1 MKNNLEEI
9 IINSDDK
16 IQYDNCVK
24 KVLSEKEILSNIM
37 YYLLEEFKD
46 IDIKTIMNKCIGN
59 VGINEVQ

>member
-16 IQYDNCVK
+16 IQYDNCVN